1 MNKSYWII
9 SLAVVICLGSSY
21 SLGYS
26 SGSND
31 KQLEWNEDIKSYE
44 KKVKDLT
51 KQLENQEKEYRAE
64 NTRILL
70 ELNNAKKEYEKSI
83 AVLDANYSDRLR
95 ESEARA
101 KIYESQARAGNS
113 QCRNLASHATKLDKC
128 LTEGRELVKEL
139 SRTIELRDSQ
149 LRLLGEQITN
159 ERELI
164 K

>member
-9 SLAVVICLGSSY
+9 GLVVVICLGGAY

-31 KQLEWNEDIKSYE
+31 KQLEWDEDIQSYQQ
-44 KKVKDLT
+44 KVRELT
-51 KQLENQEKEYRAE
+51 EQLKNQEKEYRAE

-70 ELNNAKKEYEKSI
+70 ELNNAKKDYEKSV
-83 AVLDANYSDRLR
+83 AVLNANYSDRLR
-95 ESEARA
+95 EYEARA
-101 KIYESQARAGNS
+101 KIYESQAQSGKS
-113 QCRNLASHATKLDKC
+113 QCRNLASYTTKLDKC

-139 SRTIELRDSQ
+139 SRIIELRDNQ
-149 LRLLGEQITN
+149 LRLLGEQIVN

>member
-9 SLAVVICLGSSY
+9 GLVVVICLGGAY

-31 KQLEWNEDIKSYE
+31 KQLEWNEDIQSYQQ
-44 KKVKDLT
+44 KVRELT
-51 KQLENQEKEYRAE
+51 EQLKNQEKEYRAE

-70 ELNNAKKEYEKSI
+70 ELNNAKKDYEKSV

-95 ESEARA
+95 EYEARA
-101 KIYESQARAGNS
+101 KIYESQAQSGKS
-113 QCRNLASHATKLDKC
+113 QCRNLASYTTKLDKC

-139 SRTIELRDSQ
+139 SRTIKLRDSQ
-149 LRLLGEQITN
+149 LRLLGEQIAN

>member
-9 SLAVVICLGSSY
+9 GLVVVICLGGTY

-31 KQLEWNEDIKSYE
+31 KQLEWNEDIQSYQQ
-44 KKVKDLT
+44 KVRELT
-51 KQLENQEKEYRAE
+51 EQLKNQEKEYRAE

-70 ELNNAKKEYEKSI
+70 ELNNAKKDYEKSV

-95 ESEARA
+95 EYEARA
-101 KIYESQARAGNS
+101 KIYESQAQSGKS
-113 QCRNLASHATKLDKC
+113 QCRNLASYTTKLDKC
-128 LTEGRELVKEL
+128 LTKGRELVKEL
-139 SRTIELRDSQ
+139 SRTIELRDNQ

>member
-9 SLAVVICLGSSY
+9 GLVVVICLGGAY

-31 KQLEWNEDIKSYE
+31 KQLEWNEDIQSYQQ
-44 KKVKDLT
+44 KVRELT
-51 KQLENQEKEYRAE
+51 EQLKNQEKEYRVE

-70 ELNNAKKEYEKSI
+70 ELNNAKKDYEKSI

-95 ESEARA
+95 EYEARA
-101 KIYESQARAGNS
+101 KIYKSQARTGNS
-113 QCRNLASHATKLDKC
+113 QCRNLASYTTKLDKC

-139 SRTIELRDSQ
+139 SRTIELRDNQ
-149 LRLLGEQITN
+149 LRLLGEQIAN